1 MNRISLLGATTFA
14 AMLAAAPAVAL
25 AQTGSQGANGAGTS
39 NPGMQSG
46 TNAASQSTMN
56 DGTDANRGGGST
68 LGQAGTAGNE
78 EPGEG
83 GQLSMSTLKNV
94 QQQLQQA
101 GYYKNGRVDGKWG
114 PGTSH
119 AIMAFQQS
127 KGMQAT
133 GHLDQK
139 TLDALGVSQGG

>member
-1 MNRISLLGATTFA
+1 MTFA
-14 AMLAAAPAVAL
+14 AMLSAAPAVAL
-25 AQTGSQGANGAGTS
+25 AQTGSQRANGAGTS
-39 NPGMQSG
+39 SSGMPAANG
-46 TNAASQSTMN
+46 AASQSTMN
-56 DGTDANRGGGST
+56 NGMDANQSSGMKA
-68 LGQAGTAGNE
+68 GQPGAAANAERSEGT
-78 EPGEG
+78 
-83 GQLSMSTLKNV
+83 QVSQSTLKTV

-114 PGTSH
+114 PSTSH